1 MKKLPC
7 FSVYSAAL
15 FFLMI
20 FPAASWADVD
30 DVRHFSLKIVKVYPH
45 DRTAFTQG
53 LIYDDGYL
61 YESTGL
67 YGRSKIKVIDLTN
80 DRVIKSIDLG
90 ERYFGEGLT
99 VKDDQLVQLTYR
111 ERQGFVYD
119 RQTLKVTNKFD
130 YPTEGWGIT
139 YDGSYL
145 IMSNG
150 SSHLFYLDPS
160 SYRRVRSLAVE
171 KDGTPVANLNEL
183 EYIDGLIF
191 ANIWMT
197 NAIVQIDPESGRIVG
212 EIDCSE
218 LAKRY
223 EKDGNVDVLNG
234 IAYDR
239 KDRRLFVTGKLWPE
253 LFEVELVP
261 VQDVQ

>member
-1 MKKLPC
+1 MKNKHFTFRYRTLSLILLLVPWTA
-7 FSVYSAAL
+7 S
-15 FFLMI
+15 
-20 FPAASWADVD
+20 SWAG
-30 DVRHFSLKIVKVYPH
+30 DVRHFSVKIVNVYPH

-53 LIYDDGYL
+53 LIYDGGRL

-67 YGRSKIKVIDLTN
+67 YGKSKVKVIDLAN
-80 DRVIKSIDLG
+80 DKVIKSIDLDD
-90 ERYFGEGLT
+90 RYFGEGMT
-99 VKDDQLVQLTYR
+99 VMDDQLVQLTYR
-111 ERQGFVYD
+111 EQSGFVYD
-119 RQTLKVTNKFD
+119 KQTLKVTKQFD

-150 SSHLFYLDPS
+150 SSHLFYLAPS
-160 SYRRVRSLAVE
+160 SFRRVRSLAVE

-197 NAIVQIDPESGRIVG
+197 NVIVQIDPESGRIVG
-212 EIDCSE
+212 DIDCSE

-239 KDRRLFVTGKLWPE
+239 EDRRLFVTGKLWPE

-261 VQDVQ
+261 VEDAR

>member
-1 MKKLPC
+1 MKHKHITFKGWALSLILLLAPW
-7 FSVYSAAL
+7 SAASL
-15 FFLMI
+15 
-20 FPAASWADVD
+20 AD
-30 DVRHFSLKIVKVYPH
+30 DVRHFSLKIVNVYPH
-45 DRTAFTQG
+45 DRTAFSQG
-53 LIYDDGYL
+53 LIYDGGYL

-67 YGRSKIKVIDLTN
+67 YGRSKVKVIDLAN
-80 DRVIKSIDLG
+80 DRVVKSIDLDD
-90 ERYFGEGLT
+90 RYFGEGLT
-99 VKDDQLVQLTYR
+99 AVDDKLVQLTYR
-111 ERQGFVYD
+111 ERRGFVYD
-119 RQTLKVTNKFD
+119 KQTLKVTQTFD

-139 YDGSYL
+139 YDGSRL
-145 IMSNG
+145 ILSNG

-160 SYRRVRSLAVE
+160 TYRRVGSLEVRKGGE
-171 KDGTPVANLNEL
+171 PVANLNEL

-197 NAIVQIDPESGRIVG
+197 NVIVQIDPESGRIVG
-212 EIDCSE
+212 EIDCRE

-261 VQDVQ
+261 VQDAQ